1 MRKIKKDRSGGMP
14 ERLSCGISGLLVR
27 AGLCTVKLFAAI
39 MVGIIKG
46 AELIFSEIRDFL
58 LLLKRAGAW
67 LLRELTESLRQRH
80 YKNKQL
86 QKAVVKAK
94 SDGRQAHLSALARF
108 AGSYLFGEGGI
119 CCTAFNYI
127 APLVSAAFLIGV
139 IRYGSELEYGLSVKY
154 NGKEIG
160 VISSQSAFDQAER
173 EVSQRTALITER
185 EPVKLNADLSLKII
199 SGSDRILN
207 ADQLANVMLET
218 SDEELTEAYGIYIDG
233 NFIGAVMDKTPVQD
247 ALDKRLLDFRVD
259 GDVTDISYKNKVEY
273 TKGLYLVSSV
283 MEQQAAINK
292 LTSSNKKRGVYVAV
306 TGDTAV
312 TVSQKYN
319 MELKDFED
327 LNPNAADGISPG
339 QMVNITETESFLPIQ
354 YVLKTSAVSFLDY
367 ETVEYETSS
376 LNVGARAVLVKGIKG
391 EKVSDIEITYV
402 DGIERSRKTTHS
414 EITREP
420 VVEQIGIGTY
430 SARPDSP
437 NTILTGSGE
446 FGWPV
451 DGGYISDTFISDRN
465 HKGLD
470 IAAPNGKNIYAA
482 ADGIVISAGWNSGGY
497 GYFVE
502 IDHLNGYQ
510 TVYAHMS
517 TVFAIEGQTVTR
529 GQLIGAVGT
538 TGHSTGFHCHFEVR
552 YLNVCL
558 DPASFINTANSF
570 NDDDDDDNGS
580 GSSGGDD

>member
-1 MRKIKKDRSGGMP
+1 MRKIKKDRSGGMF

-94 SDGRQAHLSALARF
+94 SDGRQAHITALARF

-292 LTSSNKKRGVYVAV
+292 LTSSNKKRGVYVAL

-354 YVLKTSAVSFLDY
+354 YVLKTSAVSFLDSLY
-367 ETVEYETSS
+367 ENSS
-376 LNVGARAVLVKGIKG
+376 CSNV
-391 EKVSDIEITYV
+391 
-402 DGIERSRKTTHS
+402 
-414 EITREP
+414 
-420 VVEQIGIGTY
+420 
-430 SARPDSP
+430 
-437 NTILTGSGE
+437 
-446 FGWPV
+446 
-451 DGGYISDTFISDRN
+451 
-465 HKGLD
+465 
-470 IAAPNGKNIYAA
+470 
-482 ADGIVISAGWNSGGY
+482 
-497 GYFVE
+497 
-502 IDHLNGYQ
+502 
-510 TVYAHMS
+510 
-517 TVFAIEGQTVTR
+517 
-529 GQLIGAVGT
+529 
-538 TGHSTGFHCHFEVR
+538 
-552 YLNVCL
+552 
-558 DPASFINTANSF
+558 
-570 NDDDDDDNGS
+570 
-580 GSSGGDD
+580 